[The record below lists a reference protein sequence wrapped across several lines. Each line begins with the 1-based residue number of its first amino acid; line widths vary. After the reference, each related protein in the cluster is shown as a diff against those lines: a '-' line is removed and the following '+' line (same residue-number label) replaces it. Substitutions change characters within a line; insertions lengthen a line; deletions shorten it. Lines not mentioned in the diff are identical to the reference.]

1 MHHALHGNRNFG
13 RLKRYGNRRFISS
26 ANSCIE

>member
-1 MHHALHGNRNFG
+1 MHHALHGNHNFG
-13 RLKRYGNRRFISS
+13 RLKRYGDRGLSSS